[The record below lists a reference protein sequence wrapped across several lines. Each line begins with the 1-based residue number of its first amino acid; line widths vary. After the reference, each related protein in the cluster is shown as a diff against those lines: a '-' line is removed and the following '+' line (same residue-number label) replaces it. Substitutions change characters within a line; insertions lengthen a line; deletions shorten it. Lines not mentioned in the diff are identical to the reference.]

1 MTVKRRGRGKSAPWR
16 ARYRDIDKVERQR
29 TFARKL
35 DAERWLAQAVAAR
48 DKARAEADA
57 GIDIAAEA
65 RAKAEAEAKA
75 QKTVGEWL
83 DTWLAGYGNRAP
95 GTVKMAKAHAAHI
108 RAEFGQRRLTDVQP
122 SDVRAW
128 TARLARDGMAP
139 SYVYALYRRLAQV
152 YADAVLDGVVPRSPC
167 SRRVA
172 PPQGRQRPYVAT
184 DAQVWALFDAFP
196 EHLQPAVLL
205 GAFAGLRVSEA
216 AALRV
221 GDVDFMRGVVTVTGK
236 GGKTAAI
243 AIPSDLAAILAA
255 YVQVYRGKT
264 AVTDEFGG
272 PSSSWAIERAMR
284 AARAEVAGLPAGFRF
299 HDLRHYFASALIN
312 AGCSV
317 KVVQQQMRHGS
328 AATTLNVY
336 GHLMPDADETAR
348 AAIAEAMAT
357 RAGNM
362 RAVSGPF

>member
-1 MTVKRRGRGKSAPWR
+1 MGTVKRRGSGKGAPWR
-16 ARYRDIDKVERQR
+16 ARYRDADKVERQR
-29 TFARKL
+29 TFTRKV
-35 DAERWLAQAVAAR
+35 DAERWLAEVTASMANGTYVSPAT
-48 DKARAEADA
+48 
-57 GIDIAAEA
+57 
-65 RAKAEAEAKA
+65 A
-75 QKTVGEWL
+75 QTTVGEWL
-83 DTWLAGYGNRAP
+83 DTWLVGYGNRAP

-108 RAEFGQRRLTDVQP
+108 RAEFGRRRLADVRP

-139 SYVYALYRRLAQV
+139 SYVYAVYRRLAQV
-152 YADAVLDGVVPRSPC
+152 YADAVHDGIVPRSPC

-221 GDVDFMRGVVTVTGK
+221 DEVDFMRGVVTVTGK
-236 GGKTAAI
+236 GGKTAAV
-243 AIPSDLAAILAA
+243 AIPSDLAAMLAA
-255 YVQVYRGKT
+255 HVQAYRGRT
-264 AVTDEFGG
+264 VVTDEFGG
-272 PSSSWAIERAMR
+272 PSSLWAVDRAMR
-284 AARAEVAGLPAGFRF
+284 AARADVAGLPAGFRF
-299 HDLRHYFASALIN
+299 HDLRHYFASTLIDG
-312 AGCSV
+312 GCSV

-328 AATTLNVY
+328 ASTTLNVY
-336 GHLMPDADETAR
+336 GHMMPDADETAR
-348 AAIAEAMAT
+348 AAIAEAMAA